1 MDEISKYWRVYQ
13 RALMPK
19 TAPHN
24 PPLYNEQMLR
34 KYLLK
39 HRLLF
44 ARWITNFD
52 CGYETEWY
60 HVIKDEPFDIST
72 LKAKRRYE
80 VNKGNK
86 NYYTKIIF
94 PFDFKQDIENVIKE
108 SYKSYPLKYRPIVD
122 EAFMSRCLKE
132 WSSENVVVIGVFDKN
147 EKRMRGF
154 ACLNCLGD
162 YINYFMHKVLPQ
174 DEKKAVNAALVYGA
188 LQYWQENKKYKY
200 ITDGQRAIK
209 HETNFQDY
217 LIKYF
222 EFRKAYCQL
231 HVLYNPVIKPVIIAL
246 YPMINILSKFCS
258 NGIIYNIYCVLKQ
271 EEIRRSF
278 L

>member
-1 MDEISKYWRVYQ
+1 MKSVNIGEYIKG
-13 RALMPK
+13 LLCPK
-19 TAPHN
+19 LLLIT
-24 PPLYNEQMLR
+24 PPPYNEQMLR

-94 PFDFKQDIENVIKE
+94 PFDYKQDIENVIKE

-147 EKRMRGF
+147 EKRMSGF

-258 NGIIYNIYCVLKQ
+258 NGIIYNVYCILKQ